1 MNSNKN
7 KVDKR
12 STATFESLIK
22 KLLQYF
28 PIKQIRIESKQSKH
42 VLKMSAKHQ
51 INKPNI
57 SYLKKTL
64 KYLCK

>member
-22 KLLQYF
+22 KLLRYF

-51 INKPNI
+51 INKPNFT
-57 SYLKKTL
+57 YQKKTL